1 MHRSRLRAVMIDA
14 PEPDFG
20 PAVAFWAQALGREPS
35 RPAAQAR
42 PYLSLR
48 PAEEGL
54 RVTLQRIDGPARM
67 HVDIETDD
75 VEAEVRRLESLGGQ
89 VVDRV
94 EDWVVLRDPAGL
106 PVCVIP
112 VDSTDFDRAATS
124 WP

>member
-20 PAVAFWAQALGREPS
+20 PAVAFWTGALAEAQLS
-35 RPAAQAR
+35 RR
-42 PYLSLR
+42 RSRSDLSLL
-48 PAEEGL
+48 PGDEGI

-67 HVDIETDD
+67 HVDIETDNVD
-75 VEAEVRRLESLGGQ
+75 AEVRRLEALGGQ

-94 EDWVVLRDPAGL
+94 EDWAALRDPAGL

-112 VDSTDFDRAATS
+112 VDSTDFDETATS